1 MDYPTD
7 LPLSAVAVQIFEE
20 GMSPQYDIT
29 WSFTYELSNYTSG
42 DEIGYCMFLQDASFP
57 LSGGGVGPDLGFSGN
72 TLLSAALSSQP
83 LNKPILGVGFDSLGV
98 FASDL
103 VYANG
108 PTRPGKGYE
117 PNSITIRDKN
127 LDIITTQAISAFDL
141 ISSGKKT
148 VRARLG
154 NYGRKVVVDYKA
166 ESDTFYKHLLT
177 QELSGIDVYSN
188 TRYRPGVSF
197 VKPLISSNTNGTIV
211 TTGFHVEGNQTETEE
226 DTFTFTPLTAF
237 AIENATSG
245 PVPQKPPIS
254 EDRPKLPFL
263 GMEPNL
269 GCPDNTCDLPTL
281 GTSYT
286 GVFETSILYG
296 MSAFIG
302 DIDLKWSTP
311 LYPYRF
317 VYTYD
322 DIIRLDTG
330 FVGNETWNY
339 GGALRSRFTSE
350 LQDSLN
356 YANYPPIDLAPDGYP
371 YVVSTLTTGT
381 SSIYKDTDT
390 SRLKTTVY
398 SPLSTTDWE
407 VFVGCPFY
415 TLSCG
420 ITDQYLCEVSRRF
433 EQLRRVILSP
443 INPFPECSITSTPS
457 PSVQPSITP
466 SITPTPSV
474 TPSITPSIT
483 TTPSITVTPSVTYT
497 PGSSV
502 TPTPSITSSV
512 QPTVTPSIT
521 PSVNPSITPSI
532 TYTPGASPT
541 HSATLSIT
549 PSVTYTTGASPTPS
563 FTPSITPSVQ
573 PSVTPAI
580 TSSVQS
586 TVTPSITP
594 SVQPTV
600 TPSITPSVQPSVTP
614 LPSPPI
620 SPSVQPSVTPVIT
633 SSVQPTVTPSI
644 TPSVQPTV
652 TPTPSVEPTIS
663 PSTSPIPSIPANV
676 SVTPSVQPTVTP
688 SITPS
693 VTSTVQPTVTPS
705 LTPTSSVQPTVTP
718 STTSPALTPV
728 ATPSVTPSTTPVP
741 TPPAS

>member
-83 LNKPILGVGFDSLGV
+83 LNKPVLGIGFDSLGV

-108 PTRPGKGYE
+108 PTRPGRGYK

-127 LDIITTQAISAFDL
+127 LDIITTQAISAFEL

-148 VRARLG
+148 IRARLG
-154 NYGRKVVVDYKA
+154 NYGRKVVVDYKS
-166 ESDTFYKHLLT
+166 ESDTFYTHLIT
-177 QELSGIDVYSN
+177 QELSGIDVYSSS
-188 TRYRPGVSF
+188 RYRPGVSF
-197 VKPLISSNTNGTIV
+197 VKPLTGSNTNGTIV
-211 TTGFHVEGNQTETEE
+211 TTGFHVEGNQNETIEGNFE
-226 DTFTFTPLTAF
+226 FTPLTAF
-237 AIENATSG
+237 AINNVTTG
-245 PVPQKPPIS
+245 PVPQQPPIS

-286 GVFETSILYG
+286 SVFETSILYG

-350 LQDSLN
+350 LQDSLK

-371 YVVSTLTTGT
+371 YVISTLTTGT

-390 SRLKTTVY
+390 SRLKATVY
-398 SPLSTTDWE
+398 SPLSTSDWE

-420 ITDQYLCEVSRRF
+420 ITDQYLCDVSRRF

-443 INPFPECSITSTPS
+443 INPFPECSIPVTPS
-457 PSVQPSITP
+457 ITPSSFTTPTPTPSSSATPTPSITP
-466 SITPTPSV
+466 SITPSPFTTPTPTHTITPTGSVTPSVTTTATPSATPNPSAPV
-474 TPSITPSIT
+474 TPSITPSAT
-483 TTPSITVTPSVTYT
+483 TTATPNPSVSVTPSA
-497 PGSSV
+497 
-502 TPTPSITSSV
+502 TPSSTPPAPSPSA
-512 QPTVTPSIT
+512 TPSAT
-521 PSVNPSITPSI
+521 PSS
-532 TYTPGASPT
+532 
-541 HSATLSIT
+541 
-549 PSVTYTTGASPTPS
+549 
-563 FTPSITPSVQ
+563 
-573 PSVTPAI
+573 TPA
-580 TSSVQS
+580 
-586 TVTPSITP
+586 
-594 SVQPTV
+594 
-600 TPSITPSVQPSVTP
+600 
-614 LPSPPI
+614 PSPP
-620 SPSVQPSVTPVIT
+620 V
-633 SSVQPTVTPSI
+633 
-644 TPSVQPTV
+644 TV
-652 TPTPSVEPTIS
+652 TPTP
-663 PSTSPIPSIPANV
+663 
-676 SVTPSVQPTVTP
+676 
-688 SITPS
+688 
-693 VTSTVQPTVTPS
+693 
-705 LTPTSSVQPTVTP
+705 
-718 STTSPALTPV
+718 
-728 ATPSVTPSTTPVP
+728 
-741 TPPAS
+741 